1 MGGGGNLPGCTCFQ
15 RPLHSYICQLFCMP
29 GPLHATCA
37 LFHSMPTERNSLLF
51 LSLYY
56 THSHAKWGIMVTF
69 HQQIRVYLVMPHTV
83 TFVFL
88 MLHLELDTVLDMAVI
103 IL

>member
-1 MGGGGNLPGCTCFQ
+1 
-15 RPLHSYICQLFCMP
+15 
-29 GPLHATCA
+29 
-37 LFHSMPTERNSLLF
+37 
-51 LSLYY
+51 
-56 THSHAKWGIMVTF
+56 MVTF